1 MVYIPRMPAMPSM
14 PSMAQLEHKARAI
27 QQQMEMRIKS
37 LTNNG
42 TRALTQAEIDQLAR
56 EFAHRMR

>member
-1 MVYIPRMPAMPSM
+1 MVYIPRMP
-14 PSMAQLEHKARAI
+14 SMAQLEYKARAI

-56 EFAHRMR
+56 EFTRRMR

>member
-1 MVYIPRMPAMPSM
+1 MVYIPRMPAM

-56 EFAHRMR
+56 EFTHRMR

>member
-1 MVYIPRMPAMPSM
+1 MVYIPRIPAMPSM
-14 PSMAQLEHKARAI
+14 TQLQYKARVI

-42 TRALTQAEIDQLAR
+42 TRALTQAQMEQLAR
-56 EFAHRMR
+56 EFARRMK

>member
-1 MVYIPRMPAMPSM
+1 MVYIPRMPAM

-42 TRALTQAEIDQLAR
+42 TRAEIDQLAR